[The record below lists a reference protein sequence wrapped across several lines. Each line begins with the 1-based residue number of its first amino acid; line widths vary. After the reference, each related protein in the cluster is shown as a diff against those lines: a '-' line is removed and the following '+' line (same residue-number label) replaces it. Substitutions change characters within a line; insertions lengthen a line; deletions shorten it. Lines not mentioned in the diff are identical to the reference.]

1 MKTYF
6 KLLIV
11 ILFISVIAV
20 SSYGQTNRF
29 VNVGIYNSNLVKYLL
44 PEIKGSDTIEIIS
57 FIGKP
62 SIDPES
68 AFRMI
73 RCRNQFTLE
82 ARFCKKNYWQEIF
95 PYFGKKEKIPA
106 PEISFYRFDISTEF
120 ANKLILS
127 FREAVNNREN
137 RFYETVDGISYVFT
151 YKDSGAIFTKTIDN
165 PRKGDSGFDFCETS
179 SKLAKEIKNQ
189 AIDESK
195 YPTPVKRV
203 DISGVYHTNLAKH
216 LLPAI
221 KGPDTTEIISFT
233 ERPSFAA
240 ESAFRII
247 KNHDQY
253 TLEGRFCKKNYWY
266 EIIPYFKKN
275 ETIPPPEISLYTIE
289 ISKEFANRLISA
301 FHEEVNKNE
310 KPEPEKEIYE
320 TINGVVCKV
329 VKTTIKADGV
339 LYVFSDKSSGATSS
353 KTFHS
358 PFKDEPG
365 YSLCMTAS
373 KLVKDLRNQTFE
385 ESKYIDMK

>member
-20 SSYGQTNRF
+20 SGFGQTNRF

-44 PEIKGSDTIEIIS
+44 PEIKGSDTLEIIS
-57 FIGKP
+57 FIEKP

-120 ANKLILS
+120 ANKIIS
-127 FREAVNNREN
+127 AFNDEVNKGQNKI
-137 RFYETVDGISYVFT
+137 YETVEGICYVLR
-151 YKDSGAIFTKTIDN
+151 YKTSGRTFSKTIDN
-165 PRKGDSGFDFCETS
+165 PMNNGFKLCETS
-179 SKLAKEIKNQ
+179 SELAKDIKNRK
-189 AIDESK
+189 IDESK
-195 YPTPVKRV
+195 YLKLIKRDNKGEVYNSNLISSLLPPVKG
-203 DISGVYHTNLAKH
+203 S
-216 LLPAI
+216 
-221 KGPDTTEIISFT
+221 DTTEIISFV
-233 ERPSFAA
+233 EKPAFQG

-247 KNHDQY
+247 SSRDKY
-253 TLEGRFCKKNYWY
+253 SLEGRFCKKNYWY
-266 EIIPYFKKN
+266 EIHPYWEKG
-275 ETIPPPEISLYTIE
+275 EIVPAPEISFCSYD
-289 ISKEFANRLISA
+289 ISKEFADKLISA
-301 FHEEVNKNE
+301 FHEEVNKQE
-310 KPEPEKEIYE
+310 KPKDTTYK
-320 TINGVVCKV
+320 TINGVIYKV
-329 VKTTIKADGV
+329 QTEKADGV

-365 YSLCMTAS
+365 YRLCMTAS